1 MGFPQATRCAGGR
14 WLFPQRKNNPMRNPK
29 SRAFTLVELL
39 VVIAIIGIL
48 VALLL
53 PAVQAA
59 REAARRT
66 QCINN
71 LKQIG
76 LGLSNFESS
85 SKMFPTQIAPYQEVK
100 GVDGNG
106 QSWMV
111 AILPFVEEQALFDSI
126 NPDGQMAKSL
136 GMIRPENYPAIRTSV
151 DIYFCPSDEAKG
163 RNIYDTWKALGIEFA
178 TTNYAG
184 VIGPHNLGNASI
196 FGGLPDC
203 HNYSATRSKECSGT
217 FWRHSHLAPVKLKS
231 FTDGLSNTIIVGE
244 VLPEFDSG
252 KFWAMSNGTWAST
265 SPPINYTPDPNNP
278 WFGWPDQTGFR
289 SRHPGGA
296 HFLWGDGHIT
306 FLSEVIDEI
315 VYRGLST
322 RAGGEMVDE

>member
-1 MGFPQATRCAGGR
+1 MC
-14 WLFPQRKNNPMRNPK
+14 NPR

-59 REAARRT
+59 REAARRL
-66 QCINN
+66 QCNNN

-76 LGLSNFESS
+76 LGLASFESS
-85 SKMFPTQIAPYQEVK
+85 SQMLPIQIAPYQEVE

-106 QSWMV
+106 WSWMA
-111 AILPFVEEQALFDSI
+111 AILPFVEQQSLFDSI
-126 NPDGQMAKSL
+126 NPDGQMARGL
-136 GMIRPENYPAIRTSV
+136 GMNRPENYPALRTPV
-151 DIYFCPSDEAKG
+151 DIYYCPSDESKG
-163 RNIYDTWKALGIEFA
+163 KTVDDAWKVTPGVEMAV
-178 TTNYAG
+178 TNYVG
-184 VIGPHNLGNASI
+184 VMGPHNLANGSI

-203 HNYSATRSKECSGT
+203 HNYSAYGFEECTGT
-217 FWRHSHLAPVKLKS
+217 FWRHTHLAPVKLKS

-244 VLPEFDSG
+244 VLPEFDSF
-252 KFWAMSNGTWAST
+252 KYWALSNGTWAST
-265 SPPINYTPDPNNP
+265 SAPINYLPEPNEP
-278 WFGWPDQTGFR
+278 WNGWRDQTGFR
-289 SRHPGGA
+289 SRHPAGT

-306 FLSEVIDEI
+306 FLSEAIDET

-322 RAGGEMVDE
+322 RAGNEIVYE